1 MTPKLTRYL
10 EQEHPETPVLVV
22 DLDCVEAKY
31 RAMSAALP
39 GALVYYAV
47 KANPARPVLRR
58 LAGLGCHFDVASVA
72 EVRAALQVGAP
83 PERLS
88 FGNTIKK
95 ETAIAEAHR
104 LGVRLFAFDSVEEL
118 AKIARAAPGARVF
131 CRILIDSAGADWPL
145 SRKFGC
151 TPAMAV
157 ELLALAGSMG
167 LLPWGISFHVGSQQT
182 DPAQWDPAIRTS
194 RDVFLA
200 LERRG
205 IRLPMLNLGGG
216 FPATY
221 RQPVPPLECY
231 AERILASL
239 RTHFGAAVP
248 AIVVEPGRGLVGDA
262 GVIET
267 EVVLVS
273 RKGEPEDDT
282 WVYVDIG
289 KFGGLAETADEMI
302 RYRVSAPRSGPTRP
316 VILAGPT
323 CDSMDVLYERARC
336 SLPEDLRIGDRLRIA
351 GTGAYTRS
359 YSSVGFNGFR
369 PLAVR
374 CI

>member
-1 MTPKLTRYL
+1 MTPKLERYL
-10 EQEHPETPVLVV
+10 EHERPATPILIV

-31 RAMSAALP
+31 RAMRCVLP
-39 GALVYYAV
+39 EADVYYAV
-47 KANPARPVLRR
+47 KANPARPVIRR
-58 LAGLGCHFDVASVA
+58 LIGLGCHFDVASLA
-72 EVRAALQVGAP
+72 EVRSVLHAGASP
-83 PERLS
+83 DALS

-95 ETAIAEAHR
+95 EADVAAAFR
-104 LGVRLFAFDSVEEL
+104 LGVRLFAFDSEAEL
-118 AKIARAAPGARVF
+118 QKIARGAPGSRVL
-131 CRILIDSAGADWPL
+131 CRILIDSTGAEWPL

-157 ELLALAGSMG
+157 ELLERAMSLG
-167 LLPWGISFHVGSQQT
+167 LRPWGLSFHVGSQQT
-182 DPAQWDPAIRTS
+182 DPGQWDPAIRTS
-194 RDVFLA
+194 RAVFRE
-200 LERRG
+200 LEDRG
-205 IRLPMLNLGGG
+205 IRLSVLDVGGG

-221 RQPVPPLECY
+221 RSPVPPLARY
-231 AERILASL
+231 AACIRASL
-239 RTHFGAAVP
+239 RTHFGRDLP
-248 AIVVEPGRGLVGDA
+248 RIIIEPGRGLVGDA

-273 RKGEPEDDT
+273 RKGDRDDDT

-302 RYRVSAPRSGPTRP
+302 RYRITAPRRGPMQP

-323 CDSMDVLYERARC
+323 CDSMDVLYEHARC
-336 SLPEDLRIGDRLRIA
+336 SLPKDLRIGDRLRIA

-359 YSSVGFNGFR
+359 YSAVGFNGFP

>member
-1 MTPKLTRYL
+1 MTPKVTRYL
-10 EQEHPETPVLVV
+10 AHERPGTPVLIV

-31 RAMSAALP
+31 HAMTRALP

-47 KANPARPVLRR
+47 KANPAHQVIRR
-58 LAGLGCHFDVASVA
+58 LAGVGCHFDVASLH
-72 EVRAALQVGAP
+72 EVRSTLREGAP
-83 PERLS
+83 PDRLS

-95 ETAIAEAHR
+95 EADVAEAFR
-104 LGVRLFAFDSVEEL
+104 LGVRLFAFDSEAEL
-118 AKIARAAPGARVF
+118 HKIARTAPGSRVF
-131 CRILIDSAGADWPL
+131 CRILIDSLGADWPL

-151 TPAMAV
+151 APAMAV
-157 ELLALAGSMG
+157 ELLARAGSLG
-167 LLPWGISFHVGSQQT
+167 LRPWGLSFHVGSQQT
-182 DPAQWDPAIRTS
+182 DPGQWDPAIRLS
-194 RDVFLA
+194 RDVFGELA
-200 LERRG
+200 CQG

-221 RQPVPPLECY
+221 QCPVPPLEEY
-231 AERILASL
+231 GGRIRASL
-239 RTHFGAAVP
+239 QRHFGRSVP
-248 AIVVEPGRGLVGDA
+248 QIVVEPGRGLVGDA

-267 EVVLVS
+267 EVVLVA
-273 RKGEPEDDT
+273 RKDGGDDDT

-289 KFGGLAETADEMI
+289 KFGGLAETMDEMI
-302 RYRVSAPRSGPTRP
+302 RYRISSPRRGPTQP

-336 SLPEDLRIGDRLRIA
+336 RLPKDLRIGDRLRII

-359 YSSVGFNGFR
+359 YSSIGFNGFP